1 MNILIFTDN
10 DIDGAG
16 SALLLKKL
24 FTDHEVIIVDT
35 TEWNILNEFK
45 SRWNTLDHFDKIFVC
60 DLALSEEQAEA
71 INRENVVIID
81 HHASH
86 VEHIAKY
93 TKAKTIIKE
102 YSSCTKLIAD
112 KFEAKLNLTDAQKE
126 LVRLIDQ
133 YDNWSF
139 DFPKEI
145 EPAKLNAI
153 YYGYNRPKV
162 NQFIEAFAD
171 GLREYTPHEKGSI
184 KLFFKRFVEQLD
196 SPKYVVHGKE
206 NKIVST
212 FVTTTVNEVANY
224 IIDKYDA
231 DIAIMVNLDRK
242 IVTFRKR
249 KGCKAHLGELAEK
262 LCDGGGSH
270 NLAGGKLE
278 DKFMTFSQKFTL
290 IEA

>member
-10 DIDGAG
+10 DLDGAG

-71 INRENVVIID
+71 INRENIVIID

-102 YSSCTKLIAD
+102 YSSCTKLIAY

-278 DKFMTFSQKFTL
+278 DKFLTFSQKFTL